1 MNILRAGN
9 HYGGYYVDLDSINTN
24 DTILDLGVG
33 EDYSFSEFLHL
44 YRDVKVIAVDPTI
57 KALRYNQD
65 KKLNYVTF
73 INKAVY
79 TLDDKDLVLYK
90 NNNPNHVSDSINP
103 DMKSVGSE
111 TYTVK
116 TISLKGL
123 IRKYQPSLIKLDIE
137 GAEYDIYKDCLGVQQ
152 ICMETH
158 DYNTNRDNQRDV
170 ALINF
175 FTSHNYDIF
184 YSNGRNIYSF
194 IRK

>member
-57 KALRYNQD
+57 KALRYNED

-79 TLDDKDLVLYK
+79 TLDDEDLVLYK

-137 GAEYDIYKDCLGVQQ
+137 GAEYDVYQDCLGVKQV
-152 ICMETH
+152 CLETQ
-158 DYNTNRDNQRDV
+158 YNT
-170 ALINF
+170 L
-175 FTSHNYDIF
+175 
-184 YSNGRNIYSF
+184 
-194 IRK
+194 

>member
-57 KALRYNQD
+57 KALRYNED

-79 TLDDKDLVLYK
+79 KLDDEDLVLYK

-137 GAEYDIYKDCLGVQQ
+137 GAEYDVYQDCLGVKQV
-152 ICMETH
+152 CLETH
-158 DYNTNRDNQRDV
+158 DSMTNQESSRDAIMLD
-170 ALINF
+170 F
-175 FTSHNYDIF
+175 FKTNG
-184 YSNGRNIYSF
+184 YSIIHSNDKGIYSF
-194 IRK
+194 LLQ